1 MIRILKPNLWKLGLT
16 LGLFSISSIF
26 WRAYVISRI
35 SDTFPMGFPLQFYL
49 SWGPCQAGQN
59 CSESNWV
66 FLIVDI
72 LIWYLISAS
81 IVDRIKRKA
90 S

>member
-1 MIRILKPNLWKLGLT
+1 MLRILKPDLWKIGLT
-16 LGLFSISSIF
+16 LGLLSISSIL

-59 CSESNWV
+59 CSESNWL

-72 LIWYLISAS
+72 LIWYLISAF
-81 IVDRIKRKA
+81 IVDRIRRKA
-90 S
+90 G